1 MTVYEL
7 ARELGNKM
15 LESDEGKRMADA
27 RYIFDGNKEAQAQLF
42 NYSNYKAALQEKYN
56 NGTLNEEELANESV
70 KLGEMMEELKKNPI
84 ITDMLDAETEF
95 SVMVN
100 QVMSILNATIT
111 GNEGN
116 GCSGSCASCG
126 GCH

>member
-27 RYIFDGNKEAQAQLF
+27 RYVFDGDRQAQSQLF
-42 NYSNYKAALQEKYN
+42 NYTNYKSAIQEKYN

-70 KLGEMMEELKKNPI
+70 KLGEMMEELKKNPVI
-84 ITDMLDAETEF
+84 MDMLDAETEF

-100 QVMSILNATIT
+100 QVMSILNTTIT
-111 GNEGN
+111 GNEGG
-116 GCSGSCASCG
+116 GCSGSCSGCS

>member
-15 LESDEGKRMADA
+15 LESDEGKKMADA
-27 RYIFDGNKEAQAQLF
+27 RYIFDGNKEAQSQLF
-42 NYSNYKAALQEKYN
+42 NYSNYKNALQEKYN
-56 NGTLNEEELANESV
+56 NGTINEDELAKESV
-70 KLGEMMEELKKNPI
+70 RLGEMLEEVKKNPI
-84 ITDMLDAETEF
+84 IMDMLDAETEF

-111 GNEGN
+111 GQSEESCSGN
-116 GCSGSCASCG
+116 CSGCSG
-126 GCH
+126 CH